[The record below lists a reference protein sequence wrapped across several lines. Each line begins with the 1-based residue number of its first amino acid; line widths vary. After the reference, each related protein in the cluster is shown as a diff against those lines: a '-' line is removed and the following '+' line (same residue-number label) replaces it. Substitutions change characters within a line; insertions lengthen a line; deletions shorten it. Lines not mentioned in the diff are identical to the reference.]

1 MRAGD
6 RFVLRSASPVSTLGG
21 GVVTDPLAGARA
33 RPWPL
38 EETSARRTLEL
49 LLADAGALGVAVKE
63 LPVRLGL
70 SPSDA
75 DALVAG
81 FQGWRV
87 GDRLLNLESR
97 DRLQAQAMDTLSQY
111 HSTHPLEVGAPI
123 QWLRSRLD
131 APDDIAQAVVA
142 TLGSKGE
149 VVAQQGLVAKATY
162 APALSHAQGA
172 LKEAILKA
180 VTEAESAPPSF
191 DELASALAVRVED
204 VAAISRWLVRERQ
217 LIAVEQSR
225 YYSQQAVQAL
235 VSRLGAG
242 MDGARDYAASDL
254 REMLDLTRKFLI
266 PFLEYCDRESY
277 TVRDGAGRRR
287 LGTLA
292 RLSGT

>member
-1 MRAGD
+1 M
-6 RFVLRSASPVSTLGG
+6 
-21 GVVTDPLAGARA
+21 ARA

-49 LLADAGALGVAVKE
+49 LLADGGALGVAVRE

-75 DALVAG
+75 DALVAA
-81 FQGWRV
+81 FQACRV

-97 DRLQAQAMDTLSQY
+97 DRLQAQAMATLSQY
-111 HSTHPLEVGAPI
+111 HTTHPLEVGAPI

-142 TLGSKGE
+142 MLVSKGE
-149 VVAQQGLVAKATY
+149 VVAQQGLVAKTTY
-162 APALSHAQGA
+162 APALSHAQGV
-172 LKEAILKA
+172 LKDAILKA
-180 VTEAESAPPSF
+180 VTEAESEPPSL
-191 DELASALAVRVED
+191 DELAGALAARVED

-235 VSRLGAG
+235 VSRLAAG
-242 MDGARDYAASDL
+242 MDGARDYAPSDL
-254 REMLDLTRKFLI
+254 REILDLTRKFLI

-277 TVRDGAGRRR
+277 TVRDSAGRRR